1 MRQCCR
7 QVIEKQ
13 FGSVPPHNK
22 AGSGIISIWQ
32 RNDHRSFIPS
42 QIWLDRGG
50 EIMTAITTT
59 EQMRADAHEL
69 MERAL
74 CALDRA
80 GESMAAIHLDFAIET
95 LGQRSAG
102 GRAAMLG
109 GTAFNQHDTMKRARR
124 IEVHRRIGSQTP

>member
-1 MRQCCR
+1 
-7 QVIEKQ
+7 
-13 FGSVPPHNK
+13 
-22 AGSGIISIWQ
+22 
-32 RNDHRSFIPS
+32 
-42 QIWLDRGG
+42 
-50 EIMTAITTT
+50 MTSITTT

-80 GESMAAIHLDFAIET
+80 GESMAAIHLDLAIET

-109 GTAFNQHDTMKRARR
+109 GTAFHQHDTMKRARR
-124 IEVHRRIGSQTP
+124 IEGHRRIGSQTPWKDILSSTRAEQFGLGQRDVLSEHDRRRSALHDFVPTMDGDGSVEG